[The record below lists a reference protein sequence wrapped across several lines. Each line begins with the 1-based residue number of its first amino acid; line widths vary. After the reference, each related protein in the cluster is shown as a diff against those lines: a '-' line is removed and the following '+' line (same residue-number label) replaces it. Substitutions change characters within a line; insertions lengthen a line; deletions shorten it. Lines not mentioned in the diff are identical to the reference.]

1 MNESESESHEEEN
14 GCDLLANASVSGNA
28 NVNSQVVGSASVS
41 ASEEQQK
48 AEESANENANASV
61 RLENCVNANYERVL
75 LRQHYGH
82 DCHSASGNAHEN
94 VNARPRKVS
103 DRVTEDETSQVT

>member
-1 MNESESESHEEEN
+1 MNESESESHEEGN
-14 GCDLLANASVSGNA
+14 GCDLPANASVSGNA
-28 NVNSQVVGSASVS
+28 SVNSQVVGSASVS

-75 LRQHYGH
+75 LR
-82 DCHSASGNAHEN
+82 
-94 VNARPRKVS
+94 
-103 DRVTEDETSQVT
+103 